1 MDTTV
6 TPPGY
11 AIGYLENV
19 DVGEEIF
26 EYINRIEATFEPYG
40 GHWLVHGTRHLTHE
54 GHLPGDLVIIGFPS
68 VAAARE
74 WFDSEAYQQIAPLR
88 ADHSD
93 STVITVEGVPAGYR
107 SADTADKLRAGYAAS

>member
-1 MDTTV
+1 MT

-19 DVGEEIF
+19 DTGPEII
-26 EYINRIEATFEPYG
+26 EYIDRVASTFEPYG
-40 GHWLVHGTRHLTHE
+40 GQWLVHSTPHETHE
-54 GHLPGDLVIIGFPS
+54 GHLPGNVVIIGFPS

-74 WFDSEAYQQIAPLR
+74 WFDSEPYQQIAHLR

-93 STVITVEGVPAGYR
+93 SIIITIEGVPAGYR
-107 SADTADKLRAGYAAS
+107 SQHTTAKLRAQLATA